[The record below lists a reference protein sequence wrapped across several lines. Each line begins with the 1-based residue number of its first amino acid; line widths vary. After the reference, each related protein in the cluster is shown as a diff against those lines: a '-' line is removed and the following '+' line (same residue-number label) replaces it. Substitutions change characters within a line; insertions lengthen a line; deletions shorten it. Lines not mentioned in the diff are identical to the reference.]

1 MKGKKFFAGILST
14 LLASGVVLAGCA
26 SSDGDK
32 DKADSGD
39 KVTVDVFQF
48 KVEFKNQFEELVKKY
63 EKENPGVD
71 INVKTVGG
79 GNDYGAS
86 LKSAFSAGD
95 EPDIFNVGGPSDV
108 EDYRDWLAD
117 LSETKSAQAA
127 LEGTLDSV
135 KDGEEIL
142 GLPFNQE
149 GYGYIYNKKVFK
161 DAGIDP
167 AAIKTYED
175 LETAV
180 KTLDSKKKELGLDAV
195 FALAAKETW
204 VIGNHLANV
213 FMAPDF
219 NHSVLEAFNAK
230 SAPFTKSEELKRML
244 DLQAKYSVQPVLSL
258 DYSQQV
264 EQLFSLGKV
273 AMIQQGNWTYNSI
286 LDIDPEHAEKNI
298 GMIPIPVEGFEG
310 KLPVGVPM
318 YWAVNKKS
326 DEKVVQASKDFLD
339 WMYTSDTGKTAV
351 MEDFKFIPAY
361 EGYDTAKIADPL
373 SQEIYKYSSEGNTI
387 GWVFLGSPIGWQEEV
402 LAVNMQK
409 YLSGES
415 SWEEAIKNA
424 QESWEKSRK

>member
-1 MKGKKFFAGILST
+1 MKSKKFYAGILST
-14 LLASGVVLAGCA
+14 LLASSVVLGGCA
-26 SSDGDK
+26 AGDEK
-32 DKADSGD
+32 DNADSGD

-63 EKENPGVD
+63 EEENPGID

-108 EDYRDWLAD
+108 EDYREWLAD
-117 LSETKSAQAA
+117 MSETKAAQAA

-135 KDGEEIL
+135 KDGEETL

-175 LETAV
+175 LEKAV

-286 LDIDPEHAEKNI
+286 LDIDPEHAENNI

-361 EGYDTAKIADPL
+361 EGYDTSKIADPL

-409 YLSGES
+409 YLSGEG
-415 SWEEAIKNA
+415 SWEEAIKTA
-424 QESWEKSRK
+424 QESWEKSRQ

>member
-1 MKGKKFFAGILST
+1 MKSKKFYAGILST
-14 LLASGVVLAGCA
+14 LLASSVVLGGCA
-26 SSDGDK
+26 AGDEK

-63 EKENPGVD
+63 EDENPGVD

-108 EDYRDWLAD
+108 EDYREWLAD
-117 LSETKSAQAA
+117 MSETKAAQAA

-135 KDGEEIL
+135 KDGEETL

-175 LETAV
+175 LEKAV

-213 FMAPDF
+213 YMAPDF

-286 LDIDPEHAEKNI
+286 LDIDPEHAENNI

-361 EGYDTAKIADPL
+361 EGYDTSKIADPL

-409 YLSGES
+409 YLSGEG
-415 SWEEAIKNA
+415 SWEEAIKTA
-424 QESWEKSRK
+424 QESWEKSRQ

>member
-26 SSDGDK
+26 SSDGGN

>member
-1 MKGKKFFAGILST
+1 M
-14 LLASGVVLAGCA
+14 
-26 SSDGDK
+26 
-32 DKADSGD
+32 
-39 KVTVDVFQF
+39 
-48 KVEFKNQFEELVKKY
+48 
-63 EKENPGVD
+63 
-71 INVKTVGG
+71 
-79 GNDYGAS
+79 
-86 LKSAFSAGD
+86 
-95 EPDIFNVGGPSDV
+95 
-108 EDYRDWLAD
+108 
-117 LSETKSAQAA
+117 SETKAAQAA

-135 KDGEEIL
+135 KDGEEVL

-175 LETAV
+175 LEKAV

-213 FMAPDF
+213 YMAPDF

-339 WMYTSDTGKTAV
+339 WMYTSDAGKTAV

-424 QESWEKSRK
+424 QESWEKSRNK